1 MNQDD
6 PQLARLRAAFAA
18 PGPALETLSC
28 PTPEELWSAVRGEL
42 APQRMREVL
51 DHVALCSA
59 CAEDW
64 RLAAELNRQ
73 QAGEIA
79 AVPGRVLDRRF
90 GRFSQQWRPLA
101 AAAALAAGL
110 LIAVG
115 VWRTEV
121 APQTPIYREASH
133 QTVRSLLPGGQALPR
148 QEAVLRWSPVAG
160 VASYDVRVS
169 TEDVLQTVATAK
181 GTTATELRIPASA
194 LANLPPGTK
203 LLWQVEA
210 IRTDGTHET
219 SPTFTT
225 QLQ

>member
-18 PGPALETLSC
+18 PVSTPEPPGCPA
-28 PTPEELWSAVRGEL
+28 PEELWEGVRGEL
-42 APQRMREVL
+42 APHRLREIL

-64 RLAAELNRQ
+64 RLAADLNRER
-73 QAGEIA
+73 AGEA
-79 AVPGRVLDRRF
+79 AMIPGKVITGRF
-90 GRFSQQWRPLA
+90 GRFGQQWRPLA

-110 LIAVG
+110 LLSIG
-115 VWRTEV
+115 VWRAEV
-121 APQTPIYREASH
+121 APQAPVYREVSH
-133 QTVRSLLPGGQALPR
+133 ESVRSLLPAGQALPR
-148 QEAVLRWSPVAG
+148 QDAVLRWSPLPGA
-160 VASYDVRVS
+160 ASYDVRVS

-194 LANLPPGTK
+194 LASLPPGAK
-203 LLWQVEA
+203 LLWQVDA
-210 IRTDGTHET
+210 VRADGTHET

-225 QLQ
+225 PLQ